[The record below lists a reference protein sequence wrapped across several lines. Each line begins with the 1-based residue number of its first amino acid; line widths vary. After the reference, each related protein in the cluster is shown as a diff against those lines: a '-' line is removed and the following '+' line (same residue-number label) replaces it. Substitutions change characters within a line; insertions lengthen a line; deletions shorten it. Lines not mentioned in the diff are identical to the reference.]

1 MDIWTGSIS
10 LDSTTPPLEGLR
22 LSTSSTSTPP
32 PSVISHLTKSLSSCA
47 LSLISLIDPTRIPLF
62 LATGPSLELTT
73 TSPTTELYFRQL
85 FLSKLPLPTSSSCA
99 EQSRVALLVSV
110 SNPSERTPG
119 DWQITELAI
128 YGAISQPPAP
138 GLDAATPPHS
148 SPPLEDQNSALTT
161 TTATPNLRTIVT
173 VHALPLSSNH
183 AFPTFLPKV
192 TQEKTFTI
200 REDAASFIAPN
211 PQDII
216 NPPASG
222 KKRGADVIDSIVE
235 KRKRAKARQQSGPPP
250 PPPLTLLGSRA
261 LNRIPSLEPRS
272 AGIKNERSP
281 SPTGSK
287 LRRSSGGGTPGVVLG
302 SLSVFKREG
311 TESRPSTAI
320 KREGSD
326 CFGSAVKREVGD
338 VEGRN
343 RDVLVKVVVAR
354 MKACGIR
361 DYRSKS
367 VMPISA
373 AAAAVPPVPDENEE
387 KREKEEYKNIYHH
400 TVKAAIFALRNDGI
414 ANATV
419 NLEKMKF
426 VVDKLL
432 AVFCSP
438 DHDPDSKENYLPI
451 CES

>member
-32 PSVISHLTKSLSSCA
+32 PSVISHLTKSLSSST
-47 LSLISLIDPTRIPLF
+47 LSLVSLIDPTRIPLF
-62 LATGPSLELTT
+62 LAAGPSLELTT
-73 TSPTTELYFRQL
+73 TSPITELYFRRL
-85 FLSKLPLPTSSSCA
+85 FLSKLPLSTSSSCA

-128 YGAISQPPAP
+128 YGAISQPPALE
-138 GLDAATPPHS
+138 LDAATPPHS
-148 SPPLEDQNSALTT
+148 SPPLEDQSSALTT
-161 TTATPNLRTIVT
+161 TTATTTTTTTATSNPRTIVT

-183 AFPTFLPKV
+183 AFPKFLPKIK
-192 TQEKTFTI
+192 QEKTFTI

-216 NPPASG
+216 NPPTSSR
-222 KKRGADVIDSIVE
+222 KRGADVIDSIVE

-281 SPTGSK
+281 SPTGLK
-287 LRRSSGGGTPGVVLG
+287 LRRSSSGGTPGVALG
-302 SLSVFKREG
+302 PLSGFKREG
-311 TESRPSTAI
+311 PESRPSTAV

-326 CFGSAVKREVGD
+326 CFGLVVKREVGD

-343 RDVLVKVVVAR
+343 RDVLAKMVVAR

-361 DYRSKS
+361 GYRSKS
-367 VMPISA
+367 VLPISA
-373 AAAAVPPVPDENEE
+373 ATVVPVLDENEE

-400 TVKAAIFALRNDGI
+400 TVKAAIFALVTFSPLR
-414 ANATV
+414 
-419 NLEKMKF
+419 MSSF
-426 VVDKLL
+426 VL
-432 AVFCSP
+432 FCP
-438 DHDPDSKENYLPI
+438 ADRDADSKENYLQI

>member
-1 MDIWTGSIS
+1 MDIWTGSIT
-10 LDSTTPPLEGLR
+10 LDSTTPPLEDLR
-22 LSTSSTSTPP
+22 LSTPSTSTA
-32 PSVISHLTKSLSSCA
+32 PSSVTSHLTKSLSSST

-62 LATGPSLELTT
+62 LAAGPSLELTT

-85 FLSKLPLPTSSSCA
+85 FLSKLPLSTSSSCA

-110 SNPSERTPG
+110 TNPSEHTPG

-128 YGAISQPPAP
+128 YGAISQLPVPKV
-138 GLDAATPPHS
+138 DVATPPHS
-148 SPPLEDQNSALTT
+148 SAPLEDQSSVL
-161 TTATPNLRTIVT
+161 TATTPTTSNLRTIVT

-183 AFPTFLPKV
+183 AFPTFLPKIK
-192 TQEKTFTI
+192 QEKTFTI
-200 REDAASFIAPN
+200 REDPAAAAAAFIAPN
-211 PQDII
+211 PQDVI
-216 NPPASG
+216 NPPTSS

-235 KRKRAKARQQSGPPP
+235 KRKRAKARQQSAPAP

-281 SPTGSK
+281 SPTGLK

-302 SLSVFKREG
+302 PISVFKREG
-311 TESRPSTAI
+311 TESRPSTAV

-326 CFGSAVKREVGD
+326 CFGSGGATVKREVSD
-338 VEGRN
+338 IETRN
-343 RDVLVKVVVAR
+343 RDILAKVVVAR

-367 VMPISA
+367 IMPTTPIT
-373 AAAAVPPVPDENEE
+373 PVADENGE

-400 TVKAAIFALRNDGI
+400 TVKAAVFALVGI
-414 ANATV
+414 T
-419 NLEKMKF
+419 F
-426 VVDKLL
+426 
-432 AVFCSP
+432 P
-438 DHDPDSKENYLPI
+438 HY
-451 CES
+451 

>member
-22 LSTSSTSTPP
+22 LSTPSTSTPP
-32 PSVISHLTKSLSSCA
+32 PSVISHLTKSISSST

-62 LATGPSLELTT
+62 LAAGPSLELTT

-85 FLSKLPLPTSSSCA
+85 FLSKLPLSTSSSCA

-128 YGAISQPPAP
+128 YGAISQPSAP
-138 GLDAATPPHS
+138 ELDAATPPHS
-148 SPPLEDQNSALTT
+148 SPPLEGQSSALTT
-161 TTATPNLRTIVT
+161 VTPPSNLQKIVT

-183 AFPTFLPKV
+183 AFPTFLPKIK
-192 TQEKTFTI
+192 QEKTFTI

-211 PQDII
+211 PQDVI
-216 NPPASG
+216 NPSTSS

-235 KRKRAKARQQSGPPP
+235 KRKRAKARQQSARA

-281 SPTGSK
+281 SPIGLK

-302 SLSVFKREG
+302 PLSVFKREG

-326 CFGSAVKREVGD
+326 YFGSAVKREVSD

-343 RDVLVKVVVAR
+343 RDVLAKVVVAR

-367 VMPISA
+367 VMPTTA
-373 AAAAVPPVPDENEE
+373 ATMTPVLDESEE

-414 ANATV
+414 SNATV
-419 NLEKMKF
+419 NPERMKF

-432 AVFCSP
+432 AVFCP
-438 DHDPDSKENYLPI
+438 ADHDTDSKENYLQI
-451 CES
+451 CEV